1 MKGTTHRSATL
12 PGATAGQRARAYATP
27 GDFCA
32 IFSSDMESLY
42 SLALV
47 LTRSHESAQQCFVA
61 ALNDCRFG
69 SAVFPEWARSWSRR
83 MVIKNAI
90 RLLDPLLKG
99 VDGEAEPGSEAIADG
114 MDASTRPYL
123 QARAFDRFAFVI
135 SVLEGFTVRECA
147 ALLGSSPREV
157 EQARLRVLQQIAGHR
172 RDLLPG
178 SYGGDAHAEQHSVLT
193 LH

>member
-1 MKGTTHRSATL
+1 MKGTAHRSATL
-12 PGATAGQRARAYATP
+12 PGATAGQGARAYATP

-32 IFSSDMESLY
+32 IFSADMDSLY

-47 LTRSHESAQQCFVA
+47 LTRNHDSAQQCFVA

-90 RLLDPLLKG
+90 RLLDPLLKD
-99 VDGEAEPGSEAIADG
+99 VDGEAEPGSEAIAG
-114 MDASTRPYL
+114 RMDPSTRPYL
-123 QARAFDRFAFVI
+123 QARPFDRFVFVI

-157 EQARLRVLQQIAGHR
+157 EQARLRVLQQIAGDR
-172 RDLLPG
+172 LNLPPA
-178 SYGGDAHAEQHSVLT
+178 SYGAGSQAEQNSVFT

>member
-1 MKGTTHRSATL
+1 MKGTAHRSATL
-12 PGATAGQRARAYATP
+12 PGAIAGQRAREYATP

-32 IFSSDMESLY
+32 IFSADMDSLY

-47 LTRSHESAQQCFVA
+47 LTRNHISAQQCFVA

-69 SAVFPEWARSWSRR
+69 SAVFSEWARPWSRR

-90 RLLDPLLKG
+90 RLLDPLLKD
-99 VDGEAEPGSEAIADG
+99 VDGEAEPGSEAIAG
-114 MDASTRPYL
+114 QMDASTRLYL
-123 QARAFDRFAFVI
+123 QARPFDRFVFVI

-157 EQARLRVLQQIAGHR
+157 EQARLRVLQQIAGDR
-172 RDLLPG
+172 RDLLPA
-178 SYGGDAHAEQHSVLT
+178 SYGAGSSAEQNSVFT